1 MLLSRFFFIT
11 HRLTKMQHTVR
22 AFIKCAIDLAGITSR
37 MLYDQRSRAELSFI
51 CENTL
56 MPVMVLSCQ
65 WYRFKT
71 LISSSNLDMRKL
83 YENISRQI
91 LFIELSQAVKSEIVC
106 NSLWAVAI
114 NKVLVT

>member
-1 MLLSRFFFIT
+1 
-11 HRLTKMQHTVR
+11 
-22 AFIKCAIDLAGITSR
+22 
-37 MLYDQRSRAELSFI
+37 MLYDRRSRAEVSFI

-65 WYRFKT
+65 WYTFKT

-91 LFIELSQAVKSEIVC
+91 LFIELSQVRQVRDRLQFSVSC
-106 NSLWAVAI
+106 G
-114 NKVLVT
+114 NKHS

>member
-1 MLLSRFFFIT
+1 
-11 HRLTKMQHTVR
+11 
-22 AFIKCAIDLAGITSR
+22 
-37 MLYDQRSRAELSFI
+37 MLYDQRLRAELSFI

-65 WYRFKT
+65 WYTFKT

-91 LFIELSQAVKSEIVC
+91 LFIELSQVRQVRDCLQFSVSC
-106 NSLWAVAI
+106 G
-114 NKVLVT
+114 NKQSTSYLTENVIKQQ

>member
-1 MLLSRFFFIT
+1 
-11 HRLTKMQHTVR
+11 
-22 AFIKCAIDLAGITSR
+22 

-65 WYRFKT
+65 WYTFKT

-91 LFIELSQAVKSEIVC
+91 LFIELSQVHQVRDRPQFSVSC
-106 NSLWAVAI
+106 S
-114 NKVLVT
+114 NKQSTSYLTGKGIKQQ